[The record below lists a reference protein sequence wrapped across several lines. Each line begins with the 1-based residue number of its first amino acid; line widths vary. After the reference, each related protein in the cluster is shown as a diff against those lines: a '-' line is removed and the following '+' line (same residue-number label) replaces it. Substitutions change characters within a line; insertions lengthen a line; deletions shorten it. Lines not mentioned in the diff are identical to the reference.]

1 MTAARSVSGR
11 YEHGGRPERSAQQ
24 TLRSSV
30 NLAEYDYTLP
40 EDLIAQYP
48 AEPRDASR
56 LMVVHRRGGAIEHR
70 TFRDVA
76 DYLAP
81 ADTLVLNRT
90 RVMPARLLGTRPETG
105 GKVEVVLVRPVGET
119 GPVGEAAPARETGPA
134 HEAVPVGE
142 AAPARW
148 EALLKPGARLA
159 MGTRIELEDG
169 ALAAVVE
176 DEPGPD
182 IRQVRFEGDA
192 DVSRVIERVGRTPLP
207 PYIRRDPD
215 ASDRDRYQTVYAEE
229 YGAVAAP
236 TAGLHFTA
244 PLLDRIRSRGTAVVP
259 VLLHV
264 GPGTFQPIRS
274 DAVEDHEMDAEYY
287 RMEAHE
293 AEAILGRR
301 SRGRVV
307 AVGTTTVRA
316 LETIAAGGADGA
328 PRGAGAADDA
338 DKTAGPVLE
347 PRRYEGRTRCFIYPP
362 FEFRLVD
369 ALLTNFHLP
378 KSTLLLLV
386 SAFAGRELILSA
398 YEEAVRERYRFYS
411 YGDAMLIV

>member
-1 MTAARSVSGR
+1 M
-11 YEHGGRPERSAQQ
+11 
-24 TLRSSV
+24 
-30 NLAEYDYTLP
+30 NLAEYDYILP

-56 LMVVHRRGGAIEHR
+56 LMVVRRRSGAIEHR
-70 TFRDVA
+70 TFRDIA
-76 DYLAP
+76 DYLDP

-90 RVMPARLLGTRPETG
+90 RVMAARLQGTRPETG
-105 GKVEVVLVRPVGET
+105 GRVEVVLVRRVDETGPVGET
-119 GPVGEAAPARETGPA
+119 GPVDETA
-134 HEAVPVGE
+134 I
-142 AAPARW
+142 RW

-159 MGTRIELEDG
+159 KGTRLELEGG
-169 ALAAVVE
+169 ALSATVE
-176 DEPGPD
+176 DDPGPD
-182 IRQVRFEGDA
+182 IRQIRFGGDV
-192 DVSRVIERVGRTPLP
+192 DVSRVIEQVARTPLP

-215 ASDRDRYQTVYAEE
+215 ASDRDRYQTVFAEE

-259 VLLHV
+259 ILLHV

-274 DAVEDHEMDAEYY
+274 DAVEDHVMDAEYY
-287 RMEAHE
+287 RMEARE
-293 AEAILGRR
+293 AETILKRR
-301 SRGRVV
+301 GEGRVV

-316 LETIAAGGADGA
+316 LETIAAGGAGDDRDSGSGVGSA
-328 PRGAGAADDA
+328 PGGPAEATGPG
-338 DKTAGPVLE
+338 GPVLE

-362 FEFRLVD
+362 WEFRLVD
-369 ALLTNFHLP
+369 TLLTNFHLP

-398 YEEAVRERYRFYS
+398 YEEAVREKYRFYS